1 MISMPRIDSVGMSL
15 ADLDAASAPAP
26 AGPAAGQ
33 RASPVPPARLSLE
46 ELFAR
51 KATTVGS
58 PVTPD
63 SSAAGSPAPDLRPI
77 PPAAA
82 APVEAPAAAPAPA
95 PAAEAAAP
103 SKRLNFVEAAARRAV
118 DATRAAGA
126 AGVAELGGNGGA
138 CGFAV
143 GARVEVDYDDEGWF
157 GGVVQ
162 VGNIRDAYGMHA
174 ATGGMHRLQAGCMRL
189 QACVHTVAGARRAGR
204 GPHVRGAA

>member
-1 MISMPRIDSVGMSL
+1 MVSMPRIDSVGLSL
-15 ADLDAASAPAP
+15 ADLDAASTSP
-26 AGPAAGQ
+26 AGQ

-58 PVTPD
+58 PATPD
-63 SSAAGSPAPDLRPI
+63 ASAAGSPAPDLRPI
-77 PPAAA
+77 PPAA

-189 QACVHTVAGARRAGR
+189 QACVHTVAGARCAGR